1 MNIKLKEEIRFSMRF
16 RGAGGRGKLTRESGR
31 ILVRVEGASTPM
43 GDSTWP
49 WWATIDTTY
58 TDAKWAAACE
68 YLEERIPARSLW
80 DIVRGV
86 HWLPFIG
93 DPHAT
98 PEEWLEFRGILVD
111 EYDEYDE
118 DWCSSPFARTE
129 YTDGDPRGR
138 QKYPEIISGL
148 EVRP

>member
-1 MNIKLKEEIRFSMRF
+1 M
-16 RGAGGRGKLTRESGR
+16 GKLTREGDR

-49 WWATIDTTY
+49 WWAEIDTEY

-68 YLEERIPARSLW
+68 YLEARVPPRSLW
-80 DIVRGV
+80 DLVRGV

-118 DWCSSPFARTE
+118 DIVPGYAPWW
-129 YTDGDPRGR
+129 
-138 QKYPEIISGL
+138 
-148 EVRP
+148 

>member
-1 MNIKLKEEIRFSMRF
+1 MNIKLKEEIRFSMRL
-16 RGAGGRGKLTRESGR
+16 RGAGGRGKLTREGGR

-80 DIVRGV
+80 EIVRGV

-118 DWCSSPFARTE
+118 DIVPGYASWW
-129 YTDGDPRGR
+129 
-138 QKYPEIISGL
+138 
-148 EVRP
+148 